1 MSEDTWRTIA
11 EGEAAAVYA
20 YGVLIPR
27 LQSAQR
33 PKARDALI
41 FHSRQ
46 RDAAIAKFRE
56 AHGAYAGAL
65 ALAEGK
71 DKASTAAMKRIESR
85 LAGLGATVQK
95 EEDEDAQP

>member
-1 MSEDTWRTIA
+1 MW
-11 EGEAAAVYA
+11 G
-20 YGVLIPR
+20 
-27 LQSAQR
+27 
-33 PKARDALI
+33 KARYRLGCAMEGCAEDELCAGAE
-41 FHSRQ
+41 Q

-65 ALAEGK
+65 ALSEGR

-95 EEDEDAQP
+95 EEDDMSNHDT